1 MSLTLISIWARNK
14 KTKVQQTDFLGFW
27 GVFFTGMRQCFDP
40 EEPEDEEW
48 DWPEA
53 ERR

>member
-1 MSLTLISIWARNK
+1 MSLILISIWARNK
-14 KTKVQQTDFLGFW
+14 KTKVQQTD
-27 GVFFTGMRQCFDP
+27 FFTGMRQCFDP

-53 ERR
+53 ERL

>member
-1 MSLTLISIWARNK
+1 MKTRRLSELI
-14 KTKVQQTDFLGFW
+14 VL
-27 GVFFTGMRQCFDP
+27 GMRQCFDL

-53 ERR
+53 ERL